1 MTDISKQIKKDLF
14 SANRRIERLEYQLAQ
29 LVDSSERNTG
39 HYPSVCCY
47 ERAMDESK
55 KLLKEKW

>member
-14 SANRRIERLEYQLAQ
+14 SANRRIERLESFIKSIQL
-29 LVDSSERNTG
+29 DSVADDIKRE
-39 HYPSVCCY
+39 
-47 ERAMDESK
+47 